1 MSKCICTLEPKAIW
15 ENFYK
20 LTQVPRPSNHEEKAR
35 EFVMNWAK
43 ENGIHAEM
51 DEANIEQTGNPGDG
65 KPQGSY
71 PTRSPRHGS
80 SKK

>member
-43 ENGIHAEM
+43 ENESM
-51 DEANIEQTGNPGDG
+51 L
-65 KPQGSY
+65 KW
-71 PTRSPRHGS
+71 TRLTIYY
-80 SKK
+80 